1 MKHDVSD
8 FPDVYVPLDRF
19 QRDPSVVA
27 AHNEKLGTVAE
38 GEKGVEA
45 ATNPKIDYGANTIQG
60 LRAEIDLG
68 MRCPPMIS
76 RNNSRLIR

>member
-27 AHNEKLGTVAE
+27 AHDEKSGPVAE

-45 ATNPKIDYGANTIQG
+45 ATNPKTDYGANAVEG

-68 MRCPPMIS
+68 TRRPPIIL